1 MEATKELSTLIIYVT
16 VVIVLMVGFLVYF
29 FVVYQ
34 RRKTSLLV
42 KQAEERKQFEI
53 ILAQTQTEIQE
64 QTLKNIS
71 WELHDNVGQLLSVA
85 RMHTNM
91 ISLTADENTIPKL
104 EELSELIGKSLQ
116 DVRTLSKTL
125 NSDALQ
131 SLWLVS
137 SLNLELER
145 FNRLRFLEATL
156 RIEGE
161 EITIQGNDSLILF
174 RILQEFFSNVTKHAK
189 ASQLEVRLQF
199 LEKKL
204 LIEARDNGVGFDLT
218 HKAEGIGLLN
228 MKNRAKLIGAD
239 INFFSNLGQGTRIVI
254 EYPI

>member
-1 MEATKELSTLIIYVT
+1 M
-16 VVIVLMVGFLVYF
+16 
-29 FVVYQ
+29 
-34 RRKTSLLV
+34 
-42 KQAEERKQFEI
+42 
-53 ILAQTQTEIQE
+53 
-64 QTLKNIS
+64 
-71 WELHDNVGQLLSVA
+71 
-85 RMHTNM
+85 
-91 ISLTADENTIPKL
+91 
-104 EELSELIGKSLQ
+104 
-116 DVRTLSKTL
+116 
-125 NSDALQ
+125 
-131 SLWLVS
+131 
-137 SLNLELER
+137 
-145 FNRLRFLEATL
+145 
-156 RIEGE
+156 
-161 EITIQGNDSLILF
+161 ILF